1 MCSPYDKNL
10 WLTIPGVETAAFDLE
25 EGCCLCHLPSWRLVS
40 YFLARLRP
48 LLIFDSA
55 FFAGLANAI
64 IQGVYLTQPEF
75 AMDASGGSFFE
86 GT

>member
-1 MCSPYDKNL
+1 M
-10 WLTIPGVETAAFDLE
+10 
-25 EGCCLCHLPSWRLVS
+25 S
-40 YFLARLRP
+40 YLSARRWP
-48 LLIFDSA
+48 LLIVNSA